1 MHDSF
6 LHVSVGYSPIEHSTL
21 ALTTDEASVLL
32 LHFWGNSKAVVG
44 NYREKD
50 GSSELQLK
58 SFNKQMGEIEP

>member
-6 LHVSVGYSPIEHSTL
+6 LHVIVGYSPIEHSSP
-21 ALTTDEASVLL
+21 ALTTDEASVPL
-32 LHFWGNSKAVVG
+32 LHFWGNSKGVVG
-44 NYREKD
+44 ICREKD